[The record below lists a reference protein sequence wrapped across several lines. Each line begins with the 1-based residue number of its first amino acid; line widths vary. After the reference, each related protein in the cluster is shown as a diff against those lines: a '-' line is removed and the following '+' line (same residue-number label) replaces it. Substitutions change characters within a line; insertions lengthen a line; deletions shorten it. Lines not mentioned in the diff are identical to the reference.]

1 MGLGQ
6 HVLQHRFMNIAIVQP
21 YENVGIEEYGL
32 VNCSTSTFDLEIE
45 TA

>member
-1 MGLGQ
+1 
-6 HVLQHRFMNIAIVQP
+6 MNIAIVQP

-45 TA
+45 TAWKAVHYSIYN